1 MKANTPMVAIA
12 SLFAGIAL
20 AACAGAYAHDPKTPP
35 PANSMAA
42 HSDASKELHRIM
54 MQGAQMPMRMTG
66 DVDTDFAIMM
76 SMHHQ
81 QAIKMVDVLI
91 EHGDDAE
98 LKAMARKMKTAQ
110 QQEIKDMAPF
120 TK

>member
-1 MKANTPMVAIA
+1 MKTNTPLVATA
-12 SLFAGIAL
+12 ALFAGFAL
-20 AACAGAYAHDPKTPP
+20 AACAGAYAHDPKAPP
-35 PANSMAA
+35 PAASMAG
-42 HSDASKELHRIM
+42 HSEASKELHRIM
-54 MQGAQMPMRMTG
+54 MPSSQMPMRMTG

-81 QAIKMVDVLI
+81 QAVKMVDVLL

-98 LKAMARKMKTAQ
+98 LKAMARKMKAAQ
-110 QQEIKDMAPF
+110 QQEIKDMARF